1 MTEGKTKTFGGILIV
16 IVGLLNFHIPHFL
29 LEPNDLSGASRTLE
43 LIFAVNVLGAF
54 TAAAGI
60 YGNRRWGW
68 ILGVII
74 AIASVVLYVAQE
86 TIGLPGLPQQWLEP
100 SRIVALTIEAIFIV
114 LAYRSLGFLG
124 YAK

>member
-54 TAAAGI
+54 TD
-60 YGNRRWGW
+60 
-68 ILGVII
+68 LGVRF
-74 AIASVVLYVAQE
+74 SW
-86 TIGLPGLPQQWLEP
+86 QWLRCKFGASGREYYWL
-100 SRIVALTIEAIFIV
+100 S
-114 LAYRSLGFLG
+114 
-124 YAK
+124 